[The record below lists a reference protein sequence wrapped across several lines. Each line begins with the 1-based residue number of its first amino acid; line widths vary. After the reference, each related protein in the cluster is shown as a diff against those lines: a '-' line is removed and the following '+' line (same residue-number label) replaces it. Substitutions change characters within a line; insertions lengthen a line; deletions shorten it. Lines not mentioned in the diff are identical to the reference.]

1 MTLVY
6 NKVSFGV
13 WLHLGKDTDCLYIDN
28 IIEDKCKRILSVT
41 MDDLNEQCKYR
52 KYDGLKAHVEQLK
65 YMFAEGKIYYD
76 NIQTKKEFFEL
87 IKVL

>member
-1 MTLVY
+1 
-6 NKVSFGV
+6 
-13 WLHLGKDTDCLYIDN
+13 
-28 IIEDKCKRILSVT
+28 
-41 MDDLNEQCKYR
+41 MDDLNEQCKYK